1 MMYLLFMRRF
11 ELEGPNSEAMPEG
24 AEEDAEAAAAFV
36 RGHKETTAE
45 IRALCSD
52 LQVLGRSE
60 FKQLLKWCV
69 PCCPPQSTSP
79 WAVHI
84 LSLCMTTWV
93 FFATCWCWFDLLLG
107 KDDMQHVL
115 RLLQ

>member
-1 MMYLLFMRRF
+1 MSKFACHGHGVEAVRLMLCMMYLLFMRRF
-11 ELEGPNSEAMPEG
+11 ELEGSNSETMPEG

-69 PCCPPQSTSP
+69 HCCPLQSTSP
-79 WAVHI
+79 WAV
-84 LSLCMTTWV
+84 
-93 FFATCWCWFDLLLG
+93 
-107 KDDMQHVL
+107 
-115 RLLQ
+115 